1 MSSLKMCDRKTEI
14 EAAGKRDNA
23 AGGNL
28 PEGVSMT
35 AYDVFPGITVIYN
48 DIRAERFSGRSYES
62 GSIFEINHCRKG
74 RIEYELAEGE
84 GDEFRYLA
92 PGDLSISCRTDFRED
107 AYFPLHYYQGITI
120 LIDTGQT
127 PGCLS
132 CFLDDVEVHP
142 ELLMKKF
149 DNNGRGYITRS
160 NESIEHI
167 FSELYSVPEE
177 IKKGYLKVKILELLL
192 FLSAM
197 EPEAAEETKMVSA
210 AHARLAKDIC
220 RYLTERMDRKVTLD
234 MLAETFHV
242 SATLIKTC
250 FKDVYGVSVYSY
262 IRTQK
267 MEKAAVMLR
276 ETEMQITEIAGALGY
291 DNSSKFAK
299 AFKDIQGVTPGA
311 YRKKQSL

>member
-1 MSSLKMCDRKTEI
+1 MKDSI
-14 EAAGKRDNA
+14 
-23 AGGNL
+23 
-28 PEGVSMT
+28 SMT
-35 AYDVFPGITVIYN
+35 SYDVFPGITVIYN
-48 DIRAERFSGRSYES
+48 DIRAERVSGRHYES
-62 GSIFEINHCRKG
+62 GSVFEINHCRRG
-74 RIEYELAEGE
+74 RIEYELAEGG

-92 PGDLSISCRTDFRED
+92 PGDLSVSCRNDFREE
-107 AYFPLHYYQGITI
+107 AYFPLQYYQGITI

-132 CFLDDVEVHP
+132 CFLDDVEVRP

-149 DNNGRGYITRS
+149 DNSGRGYITRS

-167 FSELYSVPEE
+167 FSELYSVPNE

-197 EPEAAEETKMVSA
+197 EPEAADETKMVSA
-210 AHARLAKDIC
+210 AHARLAKEVC
-220 RYLTERMDRKVTLD
+220 RYLTEQMDRKVTLN

-242 SATLIKTC
+242 SATLIKNC

-276 ETEMQITEIAGALGY
+276 ETEMQVTEIAGMLGY

-299 AFKDIQGVTPGA
+299 AFKDVQGVAPVA
-311 YRKKQSL
+311 YRKTGRL

>member
-1 MSSLKMCDRKTEI
+1 MNSLKICDKKTGI
-14 EAAGKRDNA
+14 SVSDQSIHTGDAV
-23 AGGNL
+23 

-35 AYDVFPGITVIYN
+35 SYEVFPGITVIYN
-48 DIRAERFSGRSYES
+48 DVRAERLS
-62 GSIFEINHCRKG
+62 GSHCEGGSVFEINHCRRG
-74 RIEYELAEGE
+74 RIEYELAEGD

-92 PGDLSISCRTDFRED
+92 PGDLSISCGTDFREN
-107 AYFPLHYYQGITI
+107 AYFPLRYYQGITV

-142 ELLMKKF
+142 ALLMKKF
-149 DNNGRGYITRS
+149 DNSGRGYVTRS

-197 EPEAAEETKMVSA
+197 EPKKTEETKMVSA
-210 AHARLAKDIC
+210 AHARLAKEVC
-220 RYLTERMDRKVTLD
+220 RYLTERMDRKITLD
-234 MLAETFHV
+234 MLAAVFHV
-242 SATLIKTC
+242 SVTLIKTC
-250 FKDVYGVSVYSY
+250 FRDVYGVSVYSY

-276 ETEMQITEIAGALGY
+276 ETDLQITEIAGELGY
-291 DNSSKFAK
+291 DNSSKFAR
-299 AFKDIQGVTPGA
+299 AFKDVKGVTPGE
-311 YRKKQSL
+311 YRKSRSL

>member
-1 MSSLKMCDRKTEI
+1 MKDSI
-14 EAAGKRDNA
+14 
-23 AGGNL
+23 
-28 PEGVSMT
+28 SMT
-35 AYDVFPGITVIYN
+35 SYDVFPGITVIYN
-48 DIRAERFSGRSYES
+48 DIRAERVSGRHYES
-62 GSIFEINHCRKG
+62 GSVFEINHCRRG
-74 RIEYELAEGE
+74 RIEYELAEGG

-92 PGDLSISCRTDFRED
+92 PGDLSVSCRNDFREE

-132 CFLDDVEVHP
+132 CFLDDVEVRP

-149 DNNGRGYITRS
+149 DNSGRGYITRS

-167 FSELYSVPEE
+167 FSELYSVPNE

-197 EPEAAEETKMVSA
+197 DPEAADETKMVSA
-210 AHARLAKDIC
+210 AHARLAKEVC
-220 RYLTERMDRKVTLD
+220 RYLTEQMDRKVTLN

-276 ETEMQITEIAGALGY
+276 ETEMQVTEIAGALGY

-299 AFKDIQGVTPGA
+299 AFKDVQGVAPVA
-311 YRKKQSL
+311 YRKTGRL

>member
-48 DIRAERFSGRSYES
+48 DICAERVSGRHYES
-62 GSIFEINHCRKG
+62 GSVFEINHCRRG
-74 RIEYELAEGE
+74 RIEYELAEGG

-92 PGDLSISCRTDFRED
+92 PGDLSVSCRNDFREE
-107 AYFPLHYYQGITI
+107 AYFPLHYYQGITVQ
-120 LIDTGQT
+120 IDTGQA

-132 CFLDDVEVHP
+132 CFLEDVDVHP
-142 ELLMKKF
+142 EILMKKF

-167 FSELYSVPEE
+167 FSELYSVPGE

-197 EPEAAEETKMVSA
+197 EPEAAGDLQRTYA
-210 AHARLAKDIC
+210 DI
-220 RYLTERMDRKVTLD
+220 
-234 MLAETFHV
+234 
-242 SATLIKTC
+242 
-250 FKDVYGVSVYSY
+250 
-262 IRTQK
+262 
-267 MEKAAVMLR
+267 
-276 ETEMQITEIAGALGY
+276 
-291 DNSSKFAK
+291 
-299 AFKDIQGVTPGA
+299 
-311 YRKKQSL
+311 

>member
-1 MSSLKMCDRKTEI
+1 MKDSISLT
-14 EAAGKRDNA
+14 
-23 AGGNL
+23 
-28 PEGVSMT
+28 S
-35 AYDVFPGITVIYN
+35 YDVFPGITVIYN
-48 DIRAERFSGRSYES
+48 DICAERVSGRHYES
-62 GSIFEINHCRKG
+62 GSVFEINHCRRG
-74 RIEYELAEGE
+74 RIEYELAEGG

-92 PGDLSISCRTDFRED
+92 PGDLSVSCRNDFREE
-107 AYFPLHYYQGITI
+107 AYFPLHYYQGITVQ
-120 LIDTGQT
+120 IDTGQA

-132 CFLDDVEVHP
+132 CFLEDVDVHP
-142 ELLMKKF
+142 EILMKKF

-167 FSELYSVPEE
+167 FSELYSVPGE

-197 EPEAAEETKMVSA
+197 EPEAAGESKMVSA
-210 AHARLAKDIC
+210 AHAGLAKDIC
-220 RYLTERMDRKVTLD
+220 RYLTERMDRKVTLN

-242 SATLIKTC
+242 SATLIKNC

-276 ETEMQITEIAGALGY
+276 ETDMQVTEIAGTLGY

-299 AFKDIQGVTPGA
+299 AFKDVKGVPPGV
-311 YRKKQSL
+311 YRKKQRL

>member
-1 MSSLKMCDRKTEI
+1 MKDSI
-14 EAAGKRDNA
+14 
-23 AGGNL
+23 
-28 PEGVSMT
+28 SMT
-35 AYDVFPGITVIYN
+35 SYDVFPGITVIYN
-48 DIRAERFSGRSYES
+48 DIRAERVSGRHYES
-62 GSIFEINHCRKG
+62 GSVFEINHCRRG
-74 RIEYELAEGE
+74 RIEYELAEGG
-84 GDEFRYLA
+84 GDEFRYLT
-92 PGDLSISCRTDFRED
+92 PGDLSVSCRNDFREE

-132 CFLDDVEVHP
+132 CFLDDVEVRP

-149 DNNGRGYITRS
+149 DNSGRGYITRS

-167 FSELYSVPEE
+167 FSELYSVPNE

-197 EPEAAEETKMVSA
+197 EPEAADETKMVSA
-210 AHARLAKDIC
+210 AHARLAKEVC
-220 RYLTERMDRKVTLD
+220 RYLTEQMDRKVTLN

-242 SATLIKTC
+242 SATLIKNC

-276 ETEMQITEIAGALGY
+276 ETEMQVTEIAGMLGY

-299 AFKDIQGVTPGA
+299 AFKDVQGVAPVA
-311 YRKKQSL
+311 YRKTGRL

>member
-1 MSSLKMCDRKTEI
+1 MSSLKICDKKTGISVWEQSI
-14 EAAGKRDNA
+14 HTADAM
-23 AGGNL
+23 
-28 PEGVSMT
+28 PEGVCMMS
-35 AYDVFPGITVIYN
+35 YEVFPGITVIYN
-48 DIRAERFSGRSYES
+48 DIRAERLSGRRCGG
-62 GSIFEINHCRKG
+62 GSVFEINHCRKG
-74 RIEYELAEGE
+74 RIEYELAESE

-92 PGDLSISCRTDFRED
+92 SGDLSVSCRTDFREN
-107 AYFPLHYYQGITI
+107 AYFPLRYYQGITV

-149 DNNGRGYITRS
+149 DNSGRGYVARS

-197 EPEAAEETKMVSA
+197 KPKKTEETKMVSA
-210 AHARLAKDIC
+210 AHARLAKGVC
-220 RYLTERMDRKVTLD
+220 RYLAERMDQKITLD
-234 MLAETFHV
+234 MLAAAFHV
-242 SATLIKTC
+242 SVTLIKTC
-250 FKDVYGVSVYSY
+250 FRDVYGVSVYSY
-262 IRTQK
+262 IRSQK

-276 ETEMQITEIAGALGY
+276 ETDMQITEIAGELGY

-299 AFKDIQGVTPGA
+299 AFKGIRGVTPGE
-311 YRKKQSL
+311 YRKNQTL

>member
-1 MSSLKMCDRKTEI
+1 MCDKKTEI
-14 EAAGKRDNA
+14 RADGCSKKQTGDNMA
-23 AGGNL
+23 
-28 PEGVSMT
+28 EGILMT
-35 AYDVFPGITVIYN
+35 SYDVFPGITVIYN
-48 DIRAERFSGRSYES
+48 DIHAERFSGRYYES
-62 GSIFEINHCRKG
+62 GSVFEINHCRKG
-74 RIEYELAEGE
+74 RIEYELAEGDS
-84 GDEFRYLA
+84 DEFRYLT

-107 AYFPLHYYQGITI
+107 AYFPLQYYQGITI

-149 DNNGRGYITRS
+149 DNSGRGYIARS
-160 NESIEHI
+160 NESIAHI

-197 EPEAAEETKMVSA
+197 KPEAADETKMVSA
-210 AHARLAKDIC
+210 AHAKLAKEVC
-220 RYLTERMDRKVTLD
+220 RYLTERMDRKITLD

-250 FKDVYGVSVYSY
+250 FRDVYGVSVYSY

-299 AFKDIQGVTPGA
+299 AFRDLQGVTPGA
-311 YRKKQSL
+311 YRKNQSL

>member
-1 MSSLKMCDRKTEI
+1 MKDSI
-14 EAAGKRDNA
+14 
-23 AGGNL
+23 
-28 PEGVSMT
+28 SMT
-35 AYDVFPGITVIYN
+35 SYDVFPGITVIYN
-48 DIRAERFSGRSYES
+48 DICAERVSGRHYES
-62 GSIFEINHCRKG
+62 GSVFEINHCRRG
-74 RIEYELAEGE
+74 RIEYELAEGG

-92 PGDLSISCRTDFRED
+92 PGDLSVSCRNDFREE
-107 AYFPLHYYQGITI
+107 AYFPLHYYQGITVQ
-120 LIDTGQT
+120 IDTGQA

-132 CFLDDVEVHP
+132 CFLEDVDVHP
-142 ELLMKKF
+142 EILMKKF

-167 FSELYSVPEE
+167 FSELYSVPGE

-197 EPEAAEETKMVSA
+197 EPEAAGESKMVSA
-210 AHARLAKDIC
+210 AHAGLAKDIC
-220 RYLTERMDRKVTLD
+220 RYLTERMDRKVTLN

-242 SATLIKTC
+242 SATLIKNC

-276 ETEMQITEIAGALGY
+276 ETDMQVTEIAGTLGY

>member
-1 MSSLKMCDRKTEI
+1 
-14 EAAGKRDNA
+14 
-23 AGGNL
+23 
-28 PEGVSMT
+28 
-35 AYDVFPGITVIYN
+35 
-48 DIRAERFSGRSYES
+48 
-62 GSIFEINHCRKG
+62 
-74 RIEYELAEGE
+74 
-84 GDEFRYLA
+84 
-92 PGDLSISCRTDFRED
+92 
-107 AYFPLHYYQGITI
+107 
-120 LIDTGQT
+120 
-127 PGCLS
+127 
-132 CFLDDVEVHP
+132 
-142 ELLMKKF
+142 MKKL

-167 FSELYSVPEE
+167 FSELYSVPGE

-242 SATLIKTC
+242 SATLIKNC

-299 AFKDIQGVTPGA
+299 AFKDVKGVTPGV
-311 YRKKQSL
+311 YRKKQRL

>member
-1 MSSLKMCDRKTEI
+1 MKDSI
-14 EAAGKRDNA
+14 
-23 AGGNL
+23 
-28 PEGVSMT
+28 SMT
-35 AYDVFPGITVIYN
+35 SYDVFPGITVIYN
-48 DIRAERFSGRSYES
+48 DICAERVSGRHYES
-62 GSIFEINHCRKG
+62 GSVFEINHCRRG
-74 RIEYELAEGE
+74 RIEYELAEGG
-84 GDEFRYLA
+84 GDEFRSLA
-92 PGDLSISCRTDFRED
+92 PGDLSVSCRNDFREE

-120 LIDTGQT
+120 LIDTGQA

-132 CFLDDVEVHP
+132 CFLEDVDVHP
-142 ELLMKKF
+142 EILMKKF

-167 FSELYSVPEE
+167 FSELYSVPGE

-197 EPEAAEETKMVSA
+197 EPEAAGESKMVSA
-210 AHARLAKDIC
+210 AHAGLAKDIC
-220 RYLTERMDRKVTLD
+220 RYLTERMDRKVTLN

-242 SATLIKTC
+242 SATLIKNC

-311 YRKKQSL
+311 YRKNQSL

>member
-1 MSSLKMCDRKTEI
+1 MKDSI
-14 EAAGKRDNA
+14 
-23 AGGNL
+23 
-28 PEGVSMT
+28 SMT
-35 AYDVFPGITVIYN
+35 SYDVFPGITVIYN
-48 DIRAERFSGRSYES
+48 DICAERVSGRHYES
-62 GSIFEINHCRKG
+62 GSVFEINHCRRG
-74 RIEYELAEGE
+74 RIEYELAEGG

-92 PGDLSISCRTDFRED
+92 PGDLSVSCRNDFREE
-107 AYFPLHYYQGITI
+107 AYFPLHYYQGITVQ
-120 LIDTGQT
+120 IDTGQA

-132 CFLDDVEVHP
+132 CFLEDVDVHP
-142 ELLMKKF
+142 EILMKKF

-167 FSELYSVPEE
+167 FSEFYSVPGE

-197 EPEAAEETKMVSA
+197 EPEAAGESKMVSA
-210 AHARLAKDIC
+210 AHAGLAKDIC
-220 RYLTERMDRKVTLD
+220 RYLTERMDRKVTLN

-242 SATLIKTC
+242 SATLIKNC

-276 ETEMQITEIAGALGY
+276 ETAMQVTEIAGTLGY

-299 AFKDIQGVTPGA
+299 AFKDVKGVTPGV
-311 YRKKQSL
+311 YRKKQRL

>member
-1 MSSLKMCDRKTEI
+1 MKDSI
-14 EAAGKRDNA
+14 
-23 AGGNL
+23 
-28 PEGVSMT
+28 SMT
-35 AYDVFPGITVIYN
+35 SYDVFPGITVIYN
-48 DIRAERFSGRSYES
+48 DIRAERVSGRHYES
-62 GSIFEINHCRKG
+62 GSVFEINHCRRG
-74 RIEYELAEGE
+74 RIEYELAEGG

-92 PGDLSISCRTDFRED
+92 PGDLSVSCRNDFREE
-107 AYFPLHYYQGITI
+107 AYFPLQYYQGITI

-132 CFLDDVEVHP
+132 CFLDDVEVRP

-149 DNNGRGYITRS
+149 DNSGRGYITRS

-197 EPEAAEETKMVSA
+197 EPEAADETKMVSA
-210 AHARLAKDIC
+210 AHARLAKEVC
-220 RYLTERMDRKVTLD
+220 RYLTEQMDRKVTLN

-242 SATLIKTC
+242 SATLIKNC

-276 ETEMQITEIAGALGY
+276 ETEMQVTEIAGMLGY

-299 AFKDIQGVTPGA
+299 AFKDVQGVAPVA
-311 YRKKQSL
+311 YRKTGRL

>member
-1 MSSLKMCDRKTEI
+1 MSSLKICDKKTGISASEQDDKPENDI
-14 EAAGKRDNA
+14 M
-23 AGGNL
+23 

-35 AYDVFPGITVIYN
+35 SYEVFPGITVIYN
-48 DIRAERFSGRSYES
+48 DIRAERFSGRHYES
-62 GSIFEINHCRKG
+62 GSVFEINHCRRG
-74 RIEYELAEGE
+74 RIEYELAGDG

-92 PGDLSISCRTDFRED
+92 QGDLSISCGADFRED
-107 AYFPLHYYQGITI
+107 AYFPLRYYQGITV
-120 LIDTGQT
+120 LIDTGQA

-142 ELLMKKF
+142 KLLMKKF
-149 DNNGRGYITRS
+149 DNSGRGYVTRS

-167 FSELYSVPEE
+167 FSELYSVPER

-197 EPEAAEETKMVSA
+197 EPEKTEETKMVSA
-210 AHARLAKDIC
+210 AHAGLAKEVC
-220 RYLTERMDRKVTLD
+220 RYLTDRMDQKITLD
-234 MLAETFHV
+234 MLAAAFHV

-250 FKDVYGVSVYSY
+250 FRDVYGVSVYSY

-276 ETEMQITEIAGALGY
+276 ETDLQVTEIAGELGY

-299 AFKDIQGVTPGA
+299 AFKDVKGVAPGR
-311 YRKKQSL
+311 YRKNKSL

>member
-1 MSSLKMCDRKTEI
+1 MKDSI
-14 EAAGKRDNA
+14 
-23 AGGNL
+23 
-28 PEGVSMT
+28 SMT
-35 AYDVFPGITVIYN
+35 SYDVFPGITVIYN
-48 DIRAERFSGRSYES
+48 DIRAERVSGRHYES
-62 GSIFEINHCRKG
+62 GSVFEINHCRRG
-74 RIEYELAEGE
+74 RIEYELAEGG

-92 PGDLSISCRTDFRED
+92 PGDLSVSCRNDFREE

-132 CFLDDVEVHP
+132 CFLDDVEVRP

-149 DNNGRGYITRS
+149 DNSGRGYITRS

-167 FSELYSVPEE
+167 FSELYSVPNE

-197 EPEAAEETKMVSA
+197 EPEAADETKMVSA
-210 AHARLAKDIC
+210 AHARLAKEVC
-220 RYLTERMDRKVTLD
+220 RYLTEQMDRKVTLN

-276 ETEMQITEIAGALGY
+276 ETEMQVTEIAGALGY

-299 AFKDIQGVTPGA
+299 AFKDVQGVAPVA
-311 YRKKQSL
+311 YRKTGRL

>member
-1 MSSLKMCDRKTEI
+1 MKDSI
-14 EAAGKRDNA
+14 
-23 AGGNL
+23 
-28 PEGVSMT
+28 SMT
-35 AYDVFPGITVIYN
+35 SYDVFPGITVIYN
-48 DIRAERFSGRSYES
+48 DIRAERVSGRHYES
-62 GSIFEINHCRKG
+62 GSVFEINHCRRG
-74 RIEYELAEGE
+74 RIEYELAEGG

-92 PGDLSISCRTDFRED
+92 PGDLSVSCRNDFREE

-132 CFLDDVEVHP
+132 CFLDDVEVRP

-149 DNNGRGYITRS
+149 DNSGRGYITRS

-167 FSELYSVPEE
+167 FSELYSVPNE

-197 EPEAAEETKMVSA
+197 EPEAAAETKMVSA
-210 AHARLAKDIC
+210 AHARLAKEVC
-220 RYLTERMDRKVTLD
+220 RYLTEQMDRKVTLN

-242 SATLIKTC
+242 SATLIKNC

-276 ETEMQITEIAGALGY
+276 ETEKQVTEIAGALGY

-299 AFKDIQGVTPGA
+299 AFKDVQGVAPVA
-311 YRKKQSL
+311 YRKTGRL

>member
-1 MSSLKMCDRKTEI
+1 MKDSI
-14 EAAGKRDNA
+14 
-23 AGGNL
+23 
-28 PEGVSMT
+28 SMT
-35 AYDVFPGITVIYN
+35 SYDVFPGITVIYN
-48 DIRAERFSGRSYES
+48 DIRAERVSGRHYES
-62 GSIFEINHCRKG
+62 GSVFEINHCRRG
-74 RIEYELAEGE
+74 RIEYELAEGG

-92 PGDLSISCRTDFRED
+92 PGDLSVSCRNDFREE
-107 AYFPLHYYQGITI
+107 AYFPLQYYQGITI

-132 CFLDDVEVHP
+132 CFLDDVEVRP

-149 DNNGRGYITRS
+149 DNSGRGYITRS

-167 FSELYSVPEE
+167 FSELYSVPNE

-197 EPEAAEETKMVSA
+197 EPEAADETKMVSA
-210 AHARLAKDIC
+210 AHARLAKEVC
-220 RYLTERMDRKVTLD
+220 RYLTERMDRKVTLN

-242 SATLIKTC
+242 SATLIKNC

-276 ETEMQITEIAGALGY
+276 ETEMQVTEIAGMLGY

-299 AFKDIQGVTPGA
+299 AFKDVQGVAPVA
-311 YRKKQSL
+311 YRKTGRL

>member
-1 MSSLKMCDRKTEI
+1 MKDSI
-14 EAAGKRDNA
+14 
-23 AGGNL
+23 
-28 PEGVSMT
+28 SMT
-35 AYDVFPGITVIYN
+35 SYDVFPGITVIYN
-48 DIRAERFSGRSYES
+48 DICAERVSGRHYES
-62 GSIFEINHCRKG
+62 GSVFEINHCRRG
-74 RIEYELAEGE
+74 RIEYELAEGG

-92 PGDLSISCRTDFRED
+92 PGDLSVSCRNDFREE

-132 CFLDDVEVHP
+132 CFLDDVEVRP

-149 DNNGRGYITRS
+149 DNSGRGYITRS

-167 FSELYSVPEE
+167 FSELYSVPNE

-197 EPEAAEETKMVSA
+197 EPEAADETKMVSA
-210 AHARLAKDIC
+210 AHARLAKEVC
-220 RYLTERMDRKVTLD
+220 RYLTEQMDRKVTLN

-242 SATLIKTC
+242 SATLIKNC

-276 ETEMQITEIAGALGY
+276 ETEMQVTEIAGALGY

-299 AFKDIQGVTPGA
+299 AFKDVQGVAPVA
-311 YRKKQSL
+311 YRKTGRL

>member
-1 MSSLKMCDRKTEI
+1 MKDSI
-14 EAAGKRDNA
+14 
-23 AGGNL
+23 
-28 PEGVSMT
+28 SMT
-35 AYDVFPGITVIYN
+35 SYDVFPGITVIYN
-48 DIRAERFSGRSYES
+48 DIRAERVSGRHYES
-62 GSIFEINHCRKG
+62 GSVFEINHCRRG
-74 RIEYELAEGE
+74 RIEYELAEGG

-92 PGDLSISCRTDFRED
+92 PGDLSVSCRNDFREE

-132 CFLDDVEVHP
+132 CFLDDVEVRP

-149 DNNGRGYITRS
+149 DNSGRGYITRS

-167 FSELYSVPEE
+167 FSELYSVPNE

-197 EPEAAEETKMVSA
+197 EPEAADETKMVSA
-210 AHARLAKDIC
+210 AHARLAKEVC
-220 RYLTERMDRKVTLD
+220 RYLTEQMDRKVTLN

-250 FKDVYGVSVYSY
+250 F
-262 IRTQK
+262 
-267 MEKAAVMLR
+267 
-276 ETEMQITEIAGALGY
+276 
-291 DNSSKFAK
+291 
-299 AFKDIQGVTPGA
+299 
-311 YRKKQSL
+311 